1 MIRNRVMT
9 NGWMFAA
16 VAAIAGAVGL
26 SSLSAFAQ
34 APPAADGYACD
45 GKSACRDAK
54 TRLPLRILPRAQR
67 NLYSEMNDTS
77 APLEANVTAFVPM
90 YVFERHNVSYAD
102 PIRPQGWF
110 RVGKTQDKPDGFMK
124 AADALEW
131 KTAIVVSYAH
141 RGIEGNQRKPVIMF
155 KDKRPLE
162 DLMQDAKFSERANDY
177 YKRLERSDV
186 PDEIITR
193 EPDTFVDIKK
203 KFYLLP
209 VLSHV
214 DLFDTMGIED
224 ARILQIAA
232 AVPGRAAVKAEDVC
246 TTEKKAKFAE
256 CAAKTGL
263 VTDDELKIDVVYVID
278 FTGSMQEHI
287 NATLEAM
294 RASATTFQ
302 GAAKSKSEERVRF
315 GLIGFRDH
323 PEAVGGPGENNE
335 YVFKNFT
342 PELVS
347 RGRLVE
353 LLQQHGKAQA
363 GGDIEEEVF
372 PAVLEGINAKWS
384 DNSVRLLFLIGDAS
398 SHDPSHRF
406 STTQKD
412 ARTVRLFANEQNVY
426 VASIYIKNTRQASD
440 WAKGQEQFR
449 IMAENPGGTPSFR
462 AVDENPQEI
471 SNALLEVTS
480 EMIDRVRKLHAD
492 KVRTT
497 APATAAASTGG
508 PVMPKTGGEALTSAF
523 NAGLVEFIGR
533 ATEPPP
539 DITAWVVDKDI
550 TNLNRRAFDVHVLL
564 TRADL
569 DQLTKS
575 LQSLIEAYEIAKLT
589 GDKYFK
595 SLQSVVTTAALDVN
609 ISLAETLANSPLF
622 PSWIA
627 AMPYKSEI
635 TTLKFSDF
643 EEMTADKR
651 QQLQQ
656 KLRGL
661 VTLYRQILE
670 RQESW
675 IRLNDTMK
683 HEDYVYPL
691 PLDNLP

>member
-1 MIRNRVMT
+1 MIRNRVT
-9 NGWMFAA
+9 RNGKVLTALAA
-16 VAAIAGAVGL
+16 LAGAVSL
-26 SSLSAFAQ
+26 SSLAALAQ
-34 APPAADGYACD
+34 APAATDGYICD
-45 GKSACRDAK
+45 GKSVCRDAK
-54 TRLPLRILPRAQR
+54 TKLPLRVLPRAQR
-67 NLYSEMNDTS
+67 NMYTEMNDTA
-77 APLEANVTAFVPM
+77 APAESNVTAFVPLF
-90 YVFERHNVSYAD
+90 VFERQNVSYAD

-110 RVGKTQDKPDGFMK
+110 RVGKTQEKAEGYMK

-141 RGIEGNQRKPVIMF
+141 RGVEGNQRKPVIMF
-155 KDKRPLE
+155 KDRRPLE
-162 DLMQDAKFSERANDY
+162 DLVNDPKFAERSAEY
-177 YKRLERSDV
+177 YKRLERSEV
-186 PDEIITR
+186 PEEIITR

-209 VLSHV
+209 VLNQV
-214 DLFDTMGIED
+214 DLFETSGIED
-224 ARILQIAA
+224 AHILQIAA

-246 TTEKKAKFAE
+246 TTEKKAGFKGCAE
-256 CAAKTGL
+256 AVGR
-263 VTDDELKIDVVYVID
+263 VTDEELKIDVVYVID
-278 FTGSMQEHI
+278 FTGSMQAHI
-287 NATLEAM
+287 NAAMEAL
-294 RASATTFQ
+294 RDSATTFQ
-302 GAAKSKSEERVRF
+302 GATKSKSDERVRF
-315 GLIGFRDH
+315 GLVGFRDH
-323 PEAVGGPGENNE
+323 LDSVSGPGEDNE
-335 YVFKNFT
+335 YAFKNFT

-347 RGRLVE
+347 RSRLVE

-372 PAVLEGINAKWS
+372 PGVLEGINAKWS
-384 DNSVRLLFLIGDAS
+384 ENSVRLLFLIGDAS

-426 VASIYIKNTRQASD
+426 VASIYIKNPRQASD

-449 IMAENPGGTPSFR
+449 ILAENPGGTPSFR
-462 AVDENPQEI
+462 AVDESASEI
-471 SNALLEVTS
+471 KNALLEVTQ
-480 EMIDRVRKLHAD
+480 EMVERVRKLHAD
-492 KVRTT
+492 KLR
-497 APATAAASTGG
+497 AASTETAGSSG
-508 PVMPKTGGEALTSAF
+508 PVMPKSGGEALKSAF

-564 TRADL
+564 SRTDL

-575 LQSLIEAYEIAKLT
+575 LQTLIQAYEISKLT
-589 GDKYFK
+589 GEKFFQ
-595 SLQSVVTTAALDVN
+595 SLQSVVTATALDVN
-609 ISLAETLANSPLF
+609 IALAETLASSPLF

-627 AMPYKSEI
+627 AMPYKSEV
-635 TTLKFSDF
+635 TSMKFSDF
-643 EEMTADKR
+643 EDMSADKR

-675 IRLNDTMK
+675 VRLNEAMK
-683 HEDYVYPL
+683 AEDYVYPM

>member
-1 MIRNRVMT
+1 L
-9 NGWMFAA
+9 GWKVLAA
-16 VAAIAGAVGL
+16 LVAMAGVVGL
-26 SSLSAFAQ
+26 STLVTKAQ
-34 APPAADGYACD
+34 TPPAAAADGYICD
-45 GKSACRDAK
+45 GKSTCRDAK
-54 TRLPLRILPRAQR
+54 TRLPLRVLPRAQR
-67 NLYSEMNDTS
+67 NMYAQTNDTA
-77 APLEANVTAFVPM
+77 APTESNITPFVPL
-90 YVFERHNVSYAD
+90 YVFERNNVSYAD
-102 PIRPQGWF
+102 PVRPQGWF
-110 RVGKTQDKPDGFMK
+110 KVGKTSDKADGYMK
-124 AADALEW
+124 AADVLEW
-131 KTAIVVSYAH
+131 KSAIVVSYAH

-162 DLMQDAKFSERANDY
+162 DLMQDAKFNERATEY

-209 VLSHV
+209 VLNHI
-214 DLFDTMGIED
+214 DLFETMGIED

-232 AVPGRAAVKAEDVC
+232 AVPGRATMKAEDIC
-246 TTEKKAKFAE
+246 TTEMKDKFAE
-256 CAAKTGL
+256 CAAKKGT
-263 VTDDELKIDVVYVID
+263 VTDDELKIDVIYVID

-294 RASATTFQ
+294 RTSATTFQ
-302 GAAKSKSEERVRF
+302 GAAKSKSEDRVRF
-315 GLIGFRDH
+315 GLVGYRDH
-323 PEAVGGPGENNE
+323 LESVGTGENNE

-347 RGRLVE
+347 RSRLVE
-353 LLQQHGKAQA
+353 LLQQNGKAQG

-372 PAVLEGINAKWS
+372 PGVLEAINSKWS
-384 DNSVRLLFLIGDAS
+384 DNSVRLIFLIGDAS

-426 VASIYIKNTRQASD
+426 LASIYIKNPRQASD

-449 IMAENPGGTPSFR
+449 ILAENPGGTPSFR
-462 AVDENPQEI
+462 AVEENPEEI
-471 SNALLEVTS
+471 KNALLEVTQ
-480 EMIDRVRKLHAD
+480 EMVERVRKLHAD
-492 KVRTT
+492 RVRAAET
-497 APATAAASTGG
+497 ASAPSSG
-508 PVMPKTGGEALTSAF
+508 PVLPKSGGEALKSAF

-539 DITAWVVDKDI
+539 DITAWVLDKDL

-575 LQSLIEAYEIAKLT
+575 IQSLIEAYEVSKLT
-589 GDKYFK
+589 GDKFFK
-595 SLQSVVTTAALDVN
+595 SLQSVVTTAALDVE

-627 AMPYKSEI
+627 AMPYKSEV

-675 IRLNDTMK
+675 VKLNDAMK
-683 HEDYVYPL
+683 HEDYVYPM
-691 PLDNLP
+691 PIDNLP